1 MIENINL
8 IDISN
13 ACNNNAS
20 AAKIIKRLK
29 LQNYNILL
37 NWTGFEQNRKIKII
51 LRFNNIKLTA
61 HINIKNNMYIGRAGD
76 YKVID
81 GWQLKILR

>member
-1 MIENINL
+1 MEKINL
-8 IDISN
+8 IDLSN
-13 ACNNNAS
+13 ACANNAS

-29 LQNYNILL
+29 LQNYNLLL
-37 NWTGFEQNRKIKII
+37 NWTGFAKTREIKIVI
-51 LRFNNIKLTA
+51 KFENIKLTA
-61 HINIKNNMYIGRAGD
+61 HIKLKKNMYIGRAGD